1 MKCFLILLLS
11 AGMALA
17 EESIQTT
24 NEVVVVDSLSQTN
37 NVEVAE
43 AVASMVVEGGE
54 TSSKATQAAEAIE
67 VAEIARRAEAKKKE
81 EAPAKKI
88 DPWDAFV
95 PPADSEFD
103 WLQLTSGEWLKGDF
117 KVMYDFTLEFD
128 SDEMDLQEFDFDD
141 VAQLRTRAMKSIFL
155 EGEDGPRDTSI
166 LRGVLVIKGDQV
178 TLIRS
183 EHEVSI
189 PRDRVISIAG
199 GKQRERDYWSGMA
212 SIGFNTRGGN
222 TETIDATVMANLKR
236 RTARTRFNA
245 DYLANYSEAS
255 QIDTADNQRL
265 SAYFDWFFTGRFYW
279 KTIEAEY
286 YRDPFSNIGGQY
298 SGSTG
303 FGFDFIRTARTEW
316 TINAGLGYQTLRY
329 ESVQAGDPDSS
340 DSPFFTAGT
349 KFDYELTG
357 DIDILYDYSMRRLN
371 TANGLYTHHMLATIS
386 FDIIGD
392 LDLDVSIIWDH
403 IAEPTPIDDAGV
415 ITVPEQDDYQLIVSL
430 AYDF

>member
-1 MKCFLILLLS
+1 MKYFLILLLS

-24 NEVVVVDSLSQTN
+24 NEVVVIDSLSETN
-37 NVEVAE
+37 NAKV
-43 AVASMVVEGGE
+43 AVAVAAMVVEKDE
-54 TSSKATQAAEAIE
+54 VSSKETQEAEAAE
-67 VAEIARRAEAKKKE
+67 VAEIARQAEAKKKE
-81 EAPAKKI
+81 EAPAKKV

-117 KVMYDFTLEFD
+117 KVMYDFVLEFD
-128 SDEMDLQEFDFDD
+128 SDEMDLLEFDFDD

-212 SIGFNTRGGN
+212 SVGLNVRGGN
-222 TETIDATVMANLKR
+222 TETVDATVIANLKR
-236 RTARTRFNA
+236 RTARTRFNS
-245 DYLANYSEAS
+245 DYLANYSANK
-255 QIDTADNQRL
+255 QDDTADNQRL
-265 SAYFDWFFTGRFYW
+265 SGYFDWFFTARFYW

-298 SGSTG
+298 SASSGVGYDLMHTP
-303 FGFDFIRTARTEW
+303 RTEW
-316 TINAGLGYQTLRY
+316 TFNAGLGYQTLRY
-329 ESVQAGDPDSS
+329 ESVKLGDPASS

-349 KFDYELTG
+349 RLDYELTS

-371 TANGLYTHHMLATIS
+371 TANGFYTHHMLGTIS
-386 FDIIGD
+386 FDLFGD

-403 IAEPTPIDDAGV
+403 ITEPTPIDDAGV